1 MRNSRSK
8 TRGFTLMEMLVAMT
22 IGLVVLGSSLSLFNK
37 AVQLSFIVTQRA
49 EMQQNGRS
57 AIDMMAKDISLAG
70 SGIPSGG
77 VQLPDGVGGTP
88 SKFGCDTTKCYIT
101 NNQFP
106 LGNNFFG
113 VIPNPG
119 IGLSVKTTTGAL
131 GPATDVITLAYT
143 DSTFPLNQWAVT
155 VNTAGTI
162 ATFSLPNP
170 LPNPLPVPWPP
181 TAVNDPAQG
190 LKTGDLVLLTN
201 NLGSAVGEVTL
212 VAPAGA
218 NVNVTF
224 GNLDTLNI
232 NQSTAASGNIKALN
246 GGSGWVAKR
255 LLLISYYIDIP
266 PGPDGIRYTADD
278 GPPRLMRQ
286 VNGQPPN
293 PVAENVSGLQL
304 SYDIFNDISGVAT
317 ANLKDAGMSVG
328 NSPNQIRKVNL
339 VVSTRSPLRGG
350 SNVGGNSVGG
360 FQTLDLA
367 TAVSARDMSFKDR
380 YQ

>member
-1 MRNSRSK
+1 MRDTMSK
-8 TRGFTLMEMLVAMT
+8 TRGFTLMEMLVAMA
-22 IGLVVLGSSLSLFNK
+22 IGLVVLGSAVSLFSR
-37 AVQLSFIVTQRA
+37 AVTLSFMVTQRA

-57 AIDMMAKDISLAG
+57 ALDMMAKDISLAG

-77 VQLPDGVGGTP
+77 VQLPDGIGATA

-106 LGNNFFG
+106 LTNNFFG
-113 VIPNPG
+113 AIPNPG
-119 IGLSVKTTTGAL
+119 VGLSVKTTTGAL
-131 GPATDVITLAYT
+131 GPATDVVTVAYT
-143 DSTFPLNQWAVT
+143 DSTFPLNQYAVT
-155 VNTAGTI
+155 LNTSGTL
-162 ATFSLPNP
+162 ATFALPSP
-170 LPNPLPVPWPP
+170 LPSPLPVPWPP

-190 LKTGDLVLLTN
+190 LKVGDLVLLTN
-201 NLGSAVGEVTL
+201 NVGSAIGEVTN

-218 NVNVTF
+218 NVAVTF

-232 NQSTAASGNIKALN
+232 NQSTAASGNIAAITT
-246 GGSGWVAKR
+246 GSGTVANR
-255 LLLISYYIDIP
+255 LLLITYYIDIP
-266 PGPDGIRYTADD
+266 PGPDGVRYTADD

-286 VNGQPPN
+286 INGQPPN

-304 SYDIFNDISGVAT
+304 SYDIFNDVSGVAT
-317 ANLKDAGMSVG
+317 ANLKDAGLSVG
-328 NSPNQIRKVNL
+328 DSPNQIRKVNL

-350 SNVGGNSVGG
+350 IG
-360 FQTLDLA
+360 FQSLDLA

>member
-1 MRNSRSK
+1 MRDTMSK
-8 TRGFTLMEMLVAMT
+8 TRGFTLMEMLVAMA
-22 IGLVVLGSSLSLFNK
+22 IGLVVLGSAVSLFSR
-37 AVQLSFIVTQRA
+37 AVTLSFMVTQRA

-57 AIDMMAKDISLAG
+57 ALGMMAKDISLAG

-77 VQLPDGVGGTP
+77 VQLPDGAGSSA
-88 SKFGCDTTKCYIT
+88 SKFGCDTTKCYVT
-101 NNQFP
+101 NNLFP
-106 LGNNFFG
+106 LANNFFG
-113 VIPNPG
+113 AIPNPG
-119 IGLSVKTTTGAL
+119 VGLSVKTTTGPL
-131 GPATDVITLAYT
+131 GPATDVVTVAYT
-143 DSTFPLNQWAVT
+143 DSTFPLNQYAVT
-155 VNTAGTI
+155 LNTAGSL
-162 ATFSLPNP
+162 ATFALPNP

-181 TAVNDPAQG
+181 IAVNDPAQG
-190 LKTGDLVLLTN
+190 LKVGDLVLLTN
-201 NLGSAVGEVTL
+201 NVGSAIGEVTN

-232 NQSTAASGNIKALN
+232 NQSTAAAGNIKAIT
-246 GGSGWVAKR
+246 GGSGTVANR
-255 LLLISYYIDIP
+255 LLLITYYIDIP
-266 PGPDGIRYTADD
+266 PGPDAVRYTADD

-293 PVAENVSGLQL
+293 PVAENISGLQL
-304 SYDIFNDISGVAT
+304 SYDIFNDVSGVAT

-350 SNVGGNSVGG
+350 IG
-360 FQTLDLA
+360 FQSLDLA